1 MILVRTVF
9 QASFG
14 RGGELAAT
22 LKSGADRIAA
32 EMGTERRWRLLTD
45 LSGSFDT
52 VVQEVEAESIAEWEA
67 MRARLFETAAFRE
80 SMAATQGMIVSG
92 RNELWTIEAER

>member
-1 MILVRTVF
+1 MIVVRTVF

-22 LKSGADRIAA
+22 LRSGAERIGA
-32 EMGTERRWRLLTD
+32 EMGGDRPWRLLTD

-52 VVQEVEAESIAEWEA
+52 IVQEVEVESLAEWEA
-67 MRARLFETAAFRE
+67 MRARLFATSAFRE

-92 RNELWTIEAER
+92 RNELWTIEARQ